1 MTGQKGM
8 VVVIEGYYDLEDE
21 IDEKDEFETVI
32 SFGRRIAFFSF
43 HQTIQFLVP
52 E

>member
-1 MTGQKGM
+1 MTRQKGM
-8 VVVIEGYYDLEDE
+8 VAVIEGYYDLE
-21 IDEKDEFETVI
+21 DEKDEFETVI